1 METSLRASA
10 RQPEIEKGEIMTSI
24 KTRLTGLAGLAFVA
38 LTVVTAV
45 GAATVDTQ
53 TADVRG
59 QGPGSPV
66 VAEDGATLQRSDSGL
81 SAKVRMPTPEPGT
94 YLYPP
99 AQTKPPA
106 PFTFPAAVPG
116 HPEAYSLWM
125 FVFNYPALCS
135 VPCDSNDIGPATPAR
150 GGAFNVAGHVV
161 GGPNLS
167 LDGHVSMNS
176 SPFGG
181 SMLLEPRT
189 AEVHLAVA
197 PHGALDPA
205 LLPDQITKPIGSPP
219 FWWIAV
225 FNP

>member
-1 METSLRASA
+1 
-10 RQPEIEKGEIMTSI
+10 MTSI
-24 KTRLTGLAGLAFVA
+24 KMALVMVAALALAAV
-38 LTVVTAV
+38 TVVTAV
-45 GAATVDTQ
+45 GAASVDTQ

-59 QGPGSPV
+59 QGPGGPV

-81 SAKVRMPTPEPGT
+81 SAKLNMPTPEPGT

-135 VPCDSNDIGPATPAR
+135 MPCDSNDIGAATPAR
-150 GGAFNVAGHVV
+150 GGAFNAAGHVV

-167 LDGHVSMNS
+167 LDGYVSMNS
-176 SPFGG
+176 TPFGG

-197 PHGALDPA
+197 PHGKLAPE

-219 FWWIAV
+219 YWWIAI